1 MNHKPGVERRKIL
14 IIDPSF
20 QKLFIVKFFGMV
32 AAGSVMM
39 GSLVYL
45 FCGRTVTTVFR
56 NSRLEIVTTM
66 DFILPGLLMSSAAVI
81 AVVGTATALIAL
93 YLSHRIAG
101 PVYRMRCD
109 LESFKA
115 GNLKQIFSLR
125 SKDELK
131 ALSKGLNEMAR
142 SVQASMKT
150 LKEEAEHLE
159 KISAELSPKGKEH
172 LKALKKVL
180 DSYHA

>member
-1 MNHKPGVERRKIL
+1 MRNKTGRDRRKIL
-14 IIDPSF
+14 IIDRSF
-20 QKLFIVKFFGMV
+20 QNPFIAKFFGMV

-39 GSLVYL
+39 GSIVYF
-45 FCGRTVTTVFR
+45 FCGRTVTTVFK
-56 NSRLEIVTTM
+56 NSRLEIFTTM
-66 DFILPGLLMSSAAVI
+66 DFILPGLVMSAAAVI
-81 AVVGTATALIAL
+81 AVAGVATALIAL

-109 LESFKA
+109 LESFRA

-131 ALSKGLNEMAR
+131 ALSSSLNEMAR
-142 SVQASMKT
+142 SVQTHIAA
-150 LKEEAEHLE
+150 LKVEVDHFE
-159 KISAELSPKGKEH
+159 KISGELSPRGKEY
-172 LKALKKVL
+172 LKAMKKIL